1 MLSKI
6 TFSPPNSC
14 SLLYNKFGC
23 SARIGNSRFK
33 VASQSQ
39 GDKWKINDIDPNAVQ
54 ERLNSWFSKTQNFL
68 NGVTLTLTSPRVK
81 SGDSGKPDN
90 GDTVDAQQLEE
101 IFMAEQTIQS
111 STPNGILSVP
121 AIVSIEQF
129 SRMNG
134 LTGYKS
140 QKIFKALVNE
150 SVNNDARNLVEYC
163 CFRFLSRDSSAIH
176 PCLKG
181 MLVGE
186 EAFAR
191 IAPAISGIADRSTVH
206 NLFRVLAGDQQG
218 ISLGTWVTYVDEL
231 LKLNFPR
238 CLTQSILGNY
248 IGNKMMV
255 LAAMESGGT
264 LLGGGVSE
272 MLSPMFQALIHNEAP
287 CRVHGARKSYETR
300 ESTWISDERIL
311 CIGSSKKRPVVKWE
325 NNMAWPGKVI
335 LTDKALYFE
344 AFDLRGKKDSTR
356 LDLTTNKMQVEK
368 TKVGPFGVVLFDS
381 AVSISS
387 GPKSSMEVEVLFAGN
402 CRRISETWVLE
413 FVDLG
418 GELRRDVWHAFISE
432 VISLHKFICE
442 FGPEEGDQSIN
453 QVYGAQ
459 KGKER
464 ATTSA
469 INSIARLQALQF
481 TKKLLDDPIKLVQF
495 SYLQNV
501 PYGDIVYQTLAVNY
515 WGGALVKK
523 NTDTDYRPSQVAG
536 PSEEVL
542 EISNHVYDID
552 GSVYLQKWKRSPS
565 WESSAS
571 INFWKNSSINQGM
584 VLSKNL
590 VVADV
595 TLIER
600 AAMTCKEKC
609 QLVEITQATIDAATL
624 KGIPSNIDLFKA
636 ARPYEPKIA
645 AVKFCS
651 EQNELM
657 LPLTVIA
664 KNFERLR
671 RWEEPHLTISFLA
684 FSYLVIFRLCQQDLS
699 IKLLAKLFSV
709 AITKATFDWYSEPKD
724 DTWNFV
730 LNLLP
735 YIFPMML
742 MVLAAAMLTLKGLK
756 DQGRLGRLF
765 GKVTI
770 RDQPPSNTIQKI
782 IAVRDALQDVENYL
796 QNMNVTL
803 LKIRTIVLA
812 GYPQITTEVALVL
825 FSSAAILL
833 FVPFKYVAACLIFDL
848 FTRELEFRREMAKKF
863 VTFLKERW
871 DTVPAAPVA
880 VLPFESNVSTQG
892 DQQKKIDEQAK
903 KKL

>member
-1 MLSKI
+1 
-6 TFSPPNSC
+6 
-14 SLLYNKFGC
+14 
-23 SARIGNSRFK
+23 
-33 VASQSQ
+33 
-39 GDKWKINDIDPNAVQ
+39 
-54 ERLNSWFSKTQNFL
+54 
-68 NGVTLTLTSPRVK
+68 
-81 SGDSGKPDN
+81 
-90 GDTVDAQQLEE
+90 
-101 IFMAEQTIQS
+101 
-111 STPNGILSVP
+111 
-121 AIVSIEQF
+121 
-129 SRMNG
+129 
-134 LTGYKS
+134 
-140 QKIFKALVNE
+140 
-150 SVNNDARNLVEYC
+150 
-163 CFRFLSRDSSAIH
+163 
-176 PCLKG
+176 
-181 MLVGE
+181 
-186 EAFAR
+186 
-191 IAPAISGIADRSTVH
+191 
-206 NLFRVLAGDQQG
+206 
-218 ISLGTWVTYVDEL
+218 
-231 LKLNFPR
+231 
-238 CLTQSILGNY
+238 
-248 IGNKMMV
+248 
-255 LAAMESGGT
+255 
-264 LLGGGVSE
+264 
-272 MLSPMFQALIHNEAP
+272 
-287 CRVHGARKSYETR
+287 
-300 ESTWISDERIL
+300 
-311 CIGSSKKRPVVKWE
+311 
-325 NNMAWPGKVI
+325 MAWPGKVI

-387 GPKSSMEVEVLFAGN
+387 GPKS
-402 CRRISETWVLE
+402 ETWVLE

-464 ATTSA
+464 ATNSA

-523 NTDTDYRPSQVAG
+523 YTDTDYRPSQVAG

-624 KGIPSNIDLFKA
+624 KGIPSNIDLFK
-636 ARPYEPKIA
+636 
-645 AVKFCS
+645 
-651 EQNELM
+651 ELM

-684 FSYLVIFRLCQQDLS
+684 FSYLIIFR
-699 IKLLAKLFSV
+699 
-709 AITKATFDWYSEPKD
+709 
-724 DTWNFV
+724 
-730 LNLLP
+730 NLLP

-782 IAVRDALQDVENYL
+782 IAVRDAMQDVENYL

-892 DQQKKIDEQAK
+892 NQQKKIDEQTK

>member
-23 SARIGNSRFK
+23 SARIGSSRFK
-33 VASQSQ
+33 VASQFQ

-90 GDTVDAQQLEE
+90 GATVDAQQLEE
-101 IFMAEQTIQS
+101 IFMAEQTIHS

-163 CFRFLSRDSSAIH
+163 CFRFLSRDNSAIH
-176 PCLKG
+176 PCLKEPAFQRLIFITMHAWENPYRKENDSEKASFQG

-206 NLFRVLAGDQQG
+206 NLFRALAGDQQG

-231 LKLNFPR
+231 LK
-238 CLTQSILGNY
+238 
-248 IGNKMMV
+248 
-255 LAAMESGGT
+255 
-264 LLGGGVSE
+264 
-272 MLSPMFQALIHNEAP
+272 
-287 CRVHGARKSYETR
+287 VHGARKSYETR

-387 GPKSSMEVEVLFAGN
+387 GPKS
-402 CRRISETWVLE
+402 ETWVLE

-432 VISLHKFICE
+432 VISLHKFIGE

-464 ATTSA
+464 ATTCA

-495 SYLQNV
+495 SYLENV

-523 NTDTDYRPSQVAG
+523 YTDTDYRPSQVAG

-624 KGIPSNIDLFKA
+624 KGIPSNIDLFK
-636 ARPYEPKIA
+636 
-645 AVKFCS
+645 
-651 EQNELM
+651 ELM

-684 FSYLVIFRLCQQDLS
+684 FSYLIIFR
-699 IKLLAKLFSV
+699 
-709 AITKATFDWYSEPKD
+709 
-724 DTWNFV
+724 
-730 LNLLP
+730 NLLP

-782 IAVRDALQDVENYL
+782 IAVRDAMQDVENYL

-892 DQQKKIDEQAK
+892 NQQKKIDEQTK

>member
-1 MLSKI
+1 M
-6 TFSPPNSC
+6 
-14 SLLYNKFGC
+14 
-23 SARIGNSRFK
+23 
-33 VASQSQ
+33 
-39 GDKWKINDIDPNAVQ
+39 
-54 ERLNSWFSKTQNFL
+54 
-68 NGVTLTLTSPRVK
+68 
-81 SGDSGKPDN
+81 
-90 GDTVDAQQLEE
+90 E
-101 IFMAEQTIQS
+101 IF
-111 STPNGILSVP
+111 
-121 AIVSIEQF
+121 
-129 SRMNG
+129 
-134 LTGYKS
+134 
-140 QKIFKALVNE
+140 
-150 SVNNDARNLVEYC
+150 
-163 CFRFLSRDSSAIH
+163 FR
-176 PCLKG
+176 
-181 MLVGE
+181 
-186 EAFAR
+186 
-191 IAPAISGIADRSTVH
+191 
-206 NLFRVLAGDQQG
+206 
-218 ISLGTWVTYVDEL
+218 
-231 LKLNFPR
+231 
-238 CLTQSILGNY
+238 
-248 IGNKMMV
+248 
-255 LAAMESGGT
+255 
-264 LLGGGVSE
+264 
-272 MLSPMFQALIHNEAP
+272 
-287 CRVHGARKSYETR
+287 
-300 ESTWISDERIL
+300 
-311 CIGSSKKRPVVKWE
+311 
-325 NNMAWPGKVI
+325 
-335 LTDKALYFE
+335 
-344 AFDLRGKKDSTR
+344 
-356 LDLTTNKMQVEK
+356 
-368 TKVGPFGVVLFDS
+368 
-381 AVSISS
+381 
-387 GPKSSMEVEVLFAGN
+387 
-402 CRRISETWVLE
+402 SETWVLE

-418 GELRRDVWHAFISE
+418 GELRRDVWHAFINE

-523 NTDTDYRPSQVAG
+523 
-536 PSEEVL
+536 
-542 EISNHVYDID
+542 
-552 GSVYLQKWKRSPS
+552 KWKRSPS

-595 TLIER
+595 PLIER

-624 KGIPSNIDLFKA
+624 KGIPSNIDLFK
-636 ARPYEPKIA
+636 
-645 AVKFCS
+645 
-651 EQNELM
+651 ELM
-657 LPLTVIA
+657 LPLTMIA
-664 KNFERLR
+664 KKFERLR
-671 RWEEPHLTISFLA
+671 RWDEPHLTISFLA
-684 FSYLVIFRLCQQDLS
+684 FSYLIIFR
-699 IKLLAKLFSV
+699 
-709 AITKATFDWYSEPKD
+709 
-724 DTWNFV
+724 
-730 LNLLP
+730 NLLP

-782 IAVRDALQDVENYL
+782 IAVRDAMQDVENYL

-803 LKIRTIVLA
+803 LKLRTIVLA

-892 DQQKKIDEQAK
+892 NQQKKIDEQTK

>member
-6 TFSPPNSC
+6 TLSPPNSC
-14 SLLYNKFGC
+14 SFLYNKFGC
-23 SARIGNSRFK
+23 STRIGSSRFT
-33 VASQSQ
+33 VASQFQ
-39 GDKWKINDIDPNAVQ
+39 GDKWKINDIDPTAVQ
-54 ERLNSWFSKTQNFL
+54 ERLSSWVSKTQNFL
-68 NGVTLTLTSPRVK
+68 NGVTLTFNSPLVK

-90 GDTVDAQQLEE
+90 GATVDAQQLEE
-101 IFMAEQTIQS
+101 IFMAEQTVHS
-111 STPNGILSVP
+111 TTPNGILSVP

-150 SVNNDARNLVEYC
+150 SANNDARNLVEYC
-163 CFRFLSRDSSAIH
+163 CFRFLSRDNSAIH
-176 PCLKG
+176 PCLKEPAFQRLIFITMHAWENPYRKENDSEKASFQG

-186 EAFAR
+186 EAFVR

-206 NLFRVLAGDQQG
+206 NLFRALVGDQQG

-231 LKLNFPR
+231 LK
-238 CLTQSILGNY
+238 
-248 IGNKMMV
+248 
-255 LAAMESGGT
+255 
-264 LLGGGVSE
+264 
-272 MLSPMFQALIHNEAP
+272 
-287 CRVHGARKSYETR
+287 VHAARKSYETR

-325 NNMAWPGKVI
+325 NNMAWPGKVT

-344 AFDLRGKKDSTR
+344 AFDLRGKKDSVR
-356 LDLTTNKMQVEK
+356 LDLTTNEIQVEK
-368 TKVGPFGVVLFDS
+368 TKVGPFGFVRFDS

-387 GPKSSMEVEVLFAGN
+387 GPK
-402 CRRISETWVLE
+402 SETWVLE

-418 GELRRDVWHAFISE
+418 GELRRDVWHAFINE
-432 VISLHKFICE
+432 VISLHKFIYE

-501 PYGDIVYQTLAVNY
+501 PYGAIVYQSLAVNY

-523 NTDTDYRPSQVAG
+523 YTDTDYQPSQVAA
-536 PSEEVL
+536 PSGEVL

-571 INFWKNSSINQGM
+571 INFWKNSSINQRM

-595 TLIER
+595 TLVER

-624 KGIPSNIDLFKA
+624 KGIPSNIDLFK
-636 ARPYEPKIA
+636 
-645 AVKFCS
+645 
-651 EQNELM
+651 ELM
-657 LPLTVIA
+657 LPLTMIA
-664 KNFERLR
+664 KNIERLR

-684 FSYLVIFRLCQQDLS
+684 FSYLIIFR
-699 IKLLAKLFSV
+699 
-709 AITKATFDWYSEPKD
+709 
-724 DTWNFV
+724 
-730 LNLLP
+730 NLLP

-742 MVLAAAMLTLKGLK
+742 MVLAAVMLTLKGLK
-756 DQGRLGRLF
+756 DQGRLGRFF

-782 IAVRDALQDVENYL
+782 IALRDAMQDVENYL

-803 LKIRTIVLA
+803 LKIRTIFLA
-812 GYPQITTEVALVL
+812 GYPQITTEVAMVL

-833 FVPFKYVAACLIFDL
+833 VIPFKYVAACLLFDF
-848 FTRELEFRREMAKKF
+848 FTRELEFRREMAEKF

-871 DTVPAAPVA
+871 NTVPAAPVA
-880 VLPFESNVSTQG
+880 VLPYESKVSKQG
-892 DQQKKIDEQAK
+892 NQQKKIDEETK